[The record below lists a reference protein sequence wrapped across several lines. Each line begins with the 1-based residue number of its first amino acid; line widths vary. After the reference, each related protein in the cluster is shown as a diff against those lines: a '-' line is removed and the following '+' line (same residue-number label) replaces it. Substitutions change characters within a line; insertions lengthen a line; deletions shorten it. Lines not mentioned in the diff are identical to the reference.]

1 MHKEKKL
8 KKFFPFQLYE
18 CAAVEEFLK
27 EMSLK
32 GWMLEKIKGS
42 FFTFTKIEPKEI
54 NFAVDIFDKASV
66 FDTKLSNNT
75 IEYIEYCK
83 MAGWEYICSYAKI
96 QVFYS
101 ENKNQIPIHT
111 ESRLKLKTINK
122 AMFPNVF
129 SFFVFIFTSIIFFS
143 IQASMN
149 YYESLSDYTKLIMYF
164 SYVLISFF
172 YLIYL
177 ADYSIW
183 LIKSINNL
191 KKGQEIE
198 YNSMLN
204 KCFKNRIFITI
215 IIINIILLTGL
226 LIYSIVQDF
235 NYSKLGFA
243 LVIVVILLIFSIIYF
258 VFFKNKN
265 HSRTNNILFTIIII
279 IISFY
284 LFNGLILSYFIF
296 NISNNHNTETVS
308 NGISTFTLTHDQVP
322 LTLEDLGVSIQ
333 GYHESTADINKT
345 LIAQSYNYSDYY
357 FINNIDS
364 IDKKINYSIFTT
376 PYKWILNGYL
386 EKKLNNS
393 FDIIYTETDSSIWG
407 ANCAYIST
415 TNNSY
420 IIVYNAKIVEIKSNI
435 ELNNKLI
442 DIIKEKLDL
451 SN

>member
-1 MHKEKKL
+1 MPKDKKL

-27 EMSLK
+27 DMSLK

-66 FDTKLSNNT
+66 FDTKLSNT
-75 IEYIEYCK
+75 TVEYIEYCK
-83 MAGWEYICSYAKI
+83 MAGWEYICSYGKI

-111 ESRLKLKTINK
+111 ESNFKLKTINK
-122 AMFPNVF
+122 AMLPNVF
-129 SFFVFIFTSIIFFS
+129 SFLVFIFSSIIFFS

-149 YYESLSDYTKLIMYF
+149 YYESLSDYTRLIMYF
-164 SYVLISFF
+164 TYVLMLFF
-172 YLIYL
+172 NLIQL
-177 ADYSIW
+177 TDYSIW

-191 KKGQEIE
+191 KKGQEIK

-204 KCFKNRIFITI
+204 KRFKNRIFITI
-215 IIINIILLTGL
+215 MIINLILLTGL

-235 NYSKLGFA
+235 NYSKLKFA
-243 LVIVVILLIFSIIYF
+243 LVIVVILLIFLIIYF
-258 VFFKNKN
+258 VYFKNKN
-265 HSRTNNILFTIIII
+265 HSRENNIIFTILIT

-284 LFNGLILSYFIF
+284 LFIGLILYYFIF
-296 NISNNHNTETVS
+296 NISNNPNTETVS
-308 NGISTFTLTHDQVP
+308 NGISTFTLTHEQVQ
-322 LTLEDLGVSIQ
+322 LTLVDLGISVQ
-333 GYHESTADINKT
+333 GYNESTADINKT
-345 LIAQSYNYSDYY
+345 FIAQSYNYSDYY

-364 IDKKINYSIFTT
+364 IDKKINYSIFTS
-376 PYKWILNGYL
+376 PYKWVLNGYL
-386 EKKLNNS
+386 EKKLNNNFGIS
-393 FDIIYTETDSSIWG
+393 YTETDSSIWK
-407 ANCAYIST
+407 ANCAYFST

-420 IIVYNAKIVEIKSNI
+420 IIVFNDKIVEINSNI
-435 ELNNKLI
+435 EINNKFI